1 MRTAKL
7 AMAALGGVRRALFGA
22 GLILVVL
29 VSHVLA
35 GPYDVEGLSV
45 EATAEDAVTAKA
57 KAVAEGQARALE
69 IVLQRLTRS
78 EDHPRLPKVEPQRIE
93 QLVANFSVL
102 GEETG
107 PTRYAASLRFR
118 FEPAAIQNFLTG
130 RSIPFTDTQ
139 AAQALVVP
147 IFRQGGNY
155 VFTGDNPYLQA
166 WRAYDL
172 ENTLTPILLPG
183 DDASGHGIEA
193 ADILAQDIDAMSALR
208 YLYRVENVLVGLC
221 GEDAG
226 QGAFTCTLEGDG
238 PLGPLNLQQSFAA
251 GSDPLAA
258 AQAAVGT
265 FLASI
270 EEQWKDRNAAQHGTQ
285 AGIREGVP
293 LPVRVSFASLGEWQA
308 LRARLSRVP
317 GIGDIEIQ
325 ALNARG
331 ALLSIYYSGLA
342 EDLAA
347 ALASEGMVLSN
358 AGDYWLL
365 QPN

>member
-7 AMAALGGVRRALFGA
+7 AKTGIRRLGLGLFGA
-22 GLILVVL
+22 GLALL
-29 VSHVLA
+29 ALASAALA

-78 EDHPRLPKVEPQRIE
+78 EDHPRLPKVEPKKVE
-93 QLVANFSVL
+93 QLIANFSVL

-118 FEPAAIQNFLTG
+118 FEPAAIQNLLTG
-130 RSIPFTDTQ
+130 LSIPFTDTQ
-139 AAQALVVP
+139 AAKVLVVP
-147 IFRQGGNY
+147 IFRQGENY
-155 VFTGDNPYLQA
+155 VFIGDNPHLQA
-166 WRAYDL
+166 WRSYDL

-183 DDASGHGIEA
+183 DDVSGHGIEA
-193 ADILAQDIDAMSALR
+193 RDILAREVDAMSALR
-208 YLYRVENVLVGLC
+208 YLYRVENVLIALC
-221 GEDAG
+221 GEDAN
-226 QGAFTCTLEGDG
+226 QGVFACTLDGDG
-238 PLGPLNLQQSFAA
+238 PLGPLDLQQSFAA

-270 EEQWKDRNAAQHGTQ
+270 EEQWKERNAAQHGSQT
-285 AGIREGVP
+285 GIREGVP
-293 LPVRVSFASLGEWQA
+293 IPVRVSFTSLGEWQA
-308 LRARLSRVP
+308 LRGRLSRVP
-317 GIGDIEIQ
+317 GISDIEIQ

-331 ALLSIYYSGLA
+331 ALLSVYYSGLA

-347 ALASEGMVLSN
+347 VLASEGMVLSN
-358 AGDYWLL
+358 AGDYWML